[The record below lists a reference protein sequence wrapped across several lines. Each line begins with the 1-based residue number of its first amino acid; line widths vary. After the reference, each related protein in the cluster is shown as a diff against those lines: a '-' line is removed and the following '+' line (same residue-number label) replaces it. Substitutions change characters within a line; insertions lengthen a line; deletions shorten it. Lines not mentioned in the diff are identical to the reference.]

1 LKKSPIRRPT
11 PHSRGAR
18 ASRPAATFF
27 AAGWC
32 LLLWSAHFNGA
43 IPARESGDPGGAGLC
58 DHESGALSGAGLC
71 ARESGALSGAG
82 LCARES
88 AHLEP
93 PDPGI
98 SLAYI
103 GPGAG
108 IALIGSFM
116 AVAAALAS
124 AFLAMLSWPIRRIWR
139 MFRGQ
144 KAYKAALV
152 KRVVVVGLD
161 GLEPTLTEEL
171 LEEGIL
177 PNLAKLKQD
186 GTYMRLGTTW
196 PPLSPVAWSSFATGT
211 NPGKHNIF
219 DFISRNP
226 ADYRPTMSSVRI
238 REPKRKLKLG
248 GLLIPISKPEL
259 TGLRKSKPFWT
270 VLGEAGI
277 FSAVLRVPI
286 TFPPDRFKGVQLSA
300 MCVPDLRG
308 TQGMFTFYSEQGQ
321 AGTTGDGDT
330 GGDRIIAQRRGDAV
344 ESYVR
349 GPINSLRVDRAE
361 LRLPFSVRK
370 GRDGA
375 AVMTIG
381 GQRINLPLGRHTEW
395 IRISFKAAPGIKVRG
410 VCQFFLRQFEPF
422 ELYCTPVQIDPDKP
436 VMPISHPVIY
446 SSYLAR
452 SQGTFATLGL
462 AEDTWSLSEKLM
474 GEDGFLEQAYEIHDE
489 RETMFFDTLE
499 RVRQG
504 LVVCV
509 FDGPDRI
516 QHMFWRFID
525 DRHPALRPEQ
535 RASHRNVIRDMY
547 KRMDELIGR
556 VRAKLDSDTAL
567 MVMSDHGFK
576 PFRRGVELNA
586 WLLANGYLKL
596 KNGATSSNAA
606 YLADIDWSA
615 TRAYAIGLAGIFLN
629 QKGREAQ
636 GIVEPGEAKK
646 LIDELCNRL
655 TGLRDPHNDEIAI
668 HQAISKHDAYK
679 GPYKDA
685 APDLIIGYNVGY
697 RVSWDA
703 ATGKTPA
710 DIFTDN
716 MKAWSGDHCIHPD
729 LVPGVLFSD
738 LMLDPKGASIMDVAP
753 TALELFG
760 LPRPAYMDGRSL
772 LLDEKGDEDKAAPAA
787 IAAAAVTA

>member
-1 LKKSPIRRPT
+1 MLI
-11 PHSRGAR
+11 
-18 ASRPAATFF
+18 

-32 LLLWSAHFNGA
+32 LLLWHGRADADSGIAH
-43 IPARESGDPGGAGLC
+43 
-58 DHESGALSGAGLC
+58 
-71 ARESGALSGAG
+71 
-82 LCARES
+82 
-88 AHLEP
+88 
-93 PDPGI
+93 
-98 SLAYI
+98 AYI

-108 IALIGSFM
+108 IALIGSFL

-161 GLEPTLTEEL
+161 GLEPTLTEEF

-177 PNLAKLKQD
+177 PNLGKLRQD

-226 ADYRPTMSSVRI
+226 VDYRPTMSSVRI
-238 REPKRKLKLG
+238 REPKRKIKVGNLV
-248 GLLIPISKPEL
+248 IPISKPEL
-259 TGLRKSKPFWT
+259 TALRKSKPFWT

-330 GGDRIIAQRRGDAV
+330 GGDRIIAQRRGDVV

-349 GPINSLRVDRAE
+349 GPVNSLRTDRSE

-370 GRDGA
+370 SGKGGG

-381 GQRINLPLGRHTEW
+381 DQRIDLPIGKHTEW
-395 IRISFKAAPGIKVRG
+395 VRISFKAAPGIKVRG
-410 VCQFFLRQFEPF
+410 VCQFFLKQFEPF

-474 GEDGFLEQAYEIHDE
+474 GEDGFLAQAYEIHDE
-489 RETMFFDTLE
+489 RETMFFDTLD

-509 FDGPDRI
+509 FDAPDRI
-516 QHMFWRFID
+516 QHMFWRFMD
-525 DRHPALRPEQ
+525 DQHPALRPEQ
-535 RASHRNVIRDMY
+535 RASHRDTIRDMY
-547 KRMDELIGR
+547 KRMDDLIGR
-556 VRAKLDSDTAL
+556 VRAKLDDDTAL
-567 MVMSDHGFK
+567 IVMSDHGFK
-576 PFRRGVELNA
+576 PFRRGVDLNA

-596 KNGATSSNAA
+596 KDGATSSNAA

-615 TRAYAIGLAGIFLN
+615 TKAYAIGLAGIFIN
-629 QKGREAQ
+629 EKGREAQ

-646 LIDELCNRL
+646 LIDELCQKL
-655 TGLRDPHNDEIAI
+655 TGLRDPQNNEVAI
-668 HQAISKHDAYK
+668 HQAVSKHQAYK

-703 ATGKTPA
+703 ATGKA
-710 DIFTDN
+710 SAAVFSDN

-738 LMLDPKGASIMDVAP
+738 LMLDPKNASIMDVAP

-760 LPRPAYMDGRSL
+760 LPKPAYMDGRSL
-772 LLDEKGDEDKAAPAA
+772 LVDENDDEHAAPAEVVA
-787 IAAAAVTA
+787 EPAVVTA